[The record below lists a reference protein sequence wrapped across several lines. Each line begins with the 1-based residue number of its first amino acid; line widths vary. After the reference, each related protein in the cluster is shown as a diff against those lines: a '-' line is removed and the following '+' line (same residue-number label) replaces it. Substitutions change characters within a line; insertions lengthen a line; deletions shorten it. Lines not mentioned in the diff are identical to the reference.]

1 MKKFKTFTSEDAPV
15 NAVSSGNIDG
25 VGYGSKGEP
34 GVKPRFIKNYKN
46 KNKKSTDYMVALLKR
61 MKNV

>member
-1 MKKFKTFTSEDAPV
+1 MKKFKTFIKQESIPEDAPV

-34 GVKPRFIKNYKN
+34 GVKPGVKFRLKN
-46 KNKKSTDYMVALLKR
+46 MVTLLKR

>member
-34 GVKPRFIKNYKN
+34 GVKPRL

>member
-1 MKKFKTFTSEDAPV
+1 MKKFKNFTSEDAPV

-46 KNKKSTDYMVALLKR
+46 KKSTDYMVALLKR